1 MKARICYFNP
11 SFHLKSVGRHL
22 SPRWGF
28 RMGWHVF
35 LYTYRPAGAKHDE
48 HYDLYLKVATWV
60 ILARLGE
67 SPMRAVVQRVKSAS
81 VKVEG
86 ELVSEIGAGVLVFLG
101 VAHEDTATE
110 IEYIANKVAN
120 LRIFEDEEGKMNRSL
135 LEMGG
140 AALVVSQFTLYGDC
154 RKGRRPSFIKAARP
168 ELANALYEQFI
179 TALEQQNIP
188 TQGGTFQAMMDVEL
202 VNDGPVTILLDSD
215 KQF

>member
-1 MKARICYFNP
+1 
-11 SFHLKSVGRHL
+11 
-22 SPRWGF
+22 
-28 RMGWHVF
+28 
-35 LYTYRPAGAKHDE
+35 
-48 HYDLYLKVATWV
+48 
-60 ILARLGE
+60 
-67 SPMRAVVQRVKSAS
+67 MRAVVQRVKFAS

-110 IEYIANKVAN
+110 IEYITNKIAN

-135 LEMGG
+135 IEMGG

-168 ELANALYEQFI
+168 DQANALYEQFI
-179 TALEQQNIP
+179 TTLEQQNIP
-188 TQGGTFQAMMDVEL
+188 THGGTFQAMMDVEL
-202 VNDGPVTILLDSD
+202 INDGPVTILLDSD

>member
-1 MKARICYFNP
+1 
-11 SFHLKSVGRHL
+11 
-22 SPRWGF
+22 
-28 RMGWHVF
+28 
-35 LYTYRPAGAKHDE
+35 
-48 HYDLYLKVATWV
+48 
-60 ILARLGE
+60 
-67 SPMRAVVQRVKSAS
+67 MRAVIQRVKSAS

-86 ELVSEIGAGVLVFLG
+86 KLVSEIGAGILIFLG

-135 LEMGG
+135 LNTGG

-188 TQGGTFQAMMDVEL
+188 TQGGTFQAMMNVEL
-202 VNDGPVTILLDSD
+202 INDGPVTILLDSE

>member
-1 MKARICYFNP
+1 
-11 SFHLKSVGRHL
+11 
-22 SPRWGF
+22 
-28 RMGWHVF
+28 
-35 LYTYRPAGAKHDE
+35 
-48 HYDLYLKVATWV
+48 
-60 ILARLGE
+60 
-67 SPMRAVVQRVKSAS
+67 MRAVVQRVKSAS
-81 VKVEG
+81 VRVEG
-86 ELVSEIGAGVLVFLG
+86 KLVSEIGAGVLIFLG
-101 VAHEDTATE
+101 VAHEDTATQ

-168 ELANALYEQFI
+168 ELANALYEAFI
-179 TALEQQNIP
+179 IALEQQNIS